1 MLSWKLV
8 VIKIQGWLTGFSF
21 VLLSVIADIW
31 ICFQIGLLLFREMHG
46 VRKAVQQNCNVV

>member
-8 VIKIQGWLTGFSF
+8 MIKIQSWLTGISF

-46 VRKAVQQNCNVV
+46 VRKAA